1 MTHSLRRYSKV
12 DVKRERVQLDRQE
25 FSQYLSKQVGDKLT
39 KAVQSRSLV
48 ERERQRWAQSV
59 LIKHQR

>member
-25 FSQYLSKQVGDKLT
+25 FSQYLSKQVEDKLI
-39 KAVQSRSLV
+39 KAV
-48 ERERQRWAQSV
+48 
-59 LIKHQR
+59 

>member
-1 MTHSLRRYSKV
+1 V

-25 FSQYLSKQVGDKLT
+25 FSQYLSKQVEDKLI